1 MSKEENNNNGNVL
14 GKRNYMLLAI
24 GFVITVLGYILM
36 AGGKSPDPNVFSE
49 ELFSTTRIT
58 VAPILVLLGFAI
70 DVVALTL
77 KPKE

>member
-1 MSKEENNNNGNVL
+1 MSKEEINGNVL

-24 GFVITVLGYILM
+24 GFVFILLGYLLM
-36 AGGKSPDPNVFSE
+36 TGGKSSDPNVFSE

-77 KPKE
+77 KPKS

>member
-1 MSKEENNNNGNVL
+1 MSKEENNNGNVL
-14 GKRNYMLLAI
+14 GKKNYMLLAI
-24 GFVITVLGYILM
+24 GFVFIVIGYLLM
-36 AGGKSPDPNVFSE
+36 TGGKSADPNVFSE
-49 ELFSTTRIT
+49 ELFSATRIT

>member
-1 MSKEENNNNGNVL
+1 MSKEENNTGNVL
-14 GKRNYMLLAI
+14 GKTNYMLLAI
-24 GFVITVLGYILM
+24 GFVFIIFGYILM
-36 AGGKSPDPNVFSE
+36 TGGKSPDPKVFSE
-49 ELFSTTRIT
+49 ELFNTTRIT

>member
-1 MSKEENNNNGNVL
+1 MSKEENNTGNVL
-14 GKRNYMLLAI
+14 GKLNYMLLAV
-24 GFVITVLGYILM
+24 GFIFIVFGYILM
-36 AGGKSPDPNVFSE
+36 AGGKSPDPTVFSE

-58 VAPILVLLGFAI
+58 VAPILVLIGFAI

>member
-1 MSKEENNNNGNVL
+1 MSKEENNNGNVL
-14 GKRNYMLLAI
+14 GKRNYMLLAV
-24 GFVITVLGYILM
+24 GFVFIVAGYLLM
-36 AGGKSPDPNVFSE
+36 TGGKSSDPNVFSE
-49 ELFSTTRIT
+49 ELFSSTRIT

>member
-1 MSKEENNNNGNVL
+1 MSKEENNNGNVL

-24 GFVITVLGYILM
+24 GFVFIIFGYLLM
-36 AGGKSPDPNVFSE
+36 TGGKATDPNVFSE

-58 VAPILVLLGFAI
+58 IAPVLVLLGFAI